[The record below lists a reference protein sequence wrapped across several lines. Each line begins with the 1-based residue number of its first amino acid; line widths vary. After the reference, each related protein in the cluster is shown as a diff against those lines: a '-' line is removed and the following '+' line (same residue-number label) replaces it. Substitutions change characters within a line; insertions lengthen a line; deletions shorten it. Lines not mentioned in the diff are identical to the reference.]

1 MKRWIWTILL
11 VGLAA
16 LLAGCGSPGSMAVA
30 SPGDVQRISPERARA
45 LLDAGEAV
53 LYDTR
58 SAEAYQAQRAEGA
71 VSFPEEDVAARFDEL
86 PDEGE
91 MALIFYCT

>member
-1 MKRWIWTILL
+1 MKRWFWVMVL

-16 LLAGCGSPGSMAVA
+16 LLVGCGAGSGTVTDPA
-30 SPGDVQRISPERARA
+30 DVQRIGPEEAKA

-58 SAEAYQAQRAEGA
+58 SAAAYRSQRAAGA
-71 VSFPEEDVAARFDEL
+71 ISFPEEEAAARFDEL
-86 PDEGE
+86 PDET
-91 MALIFYCT
+91 ALIFYCT

>member
-1 MKRWIWTILL
+1 MKLRIWTILL
-11 VGLAA
+11 VGLTVF
-16 LLAGCGSPGSMAVA
+16 LVGCGSAGSMAVS

-45 LLDAGEAV
+45 LLEEGKAV

-58 SAEAYQAQRAEGA
+58 SAEAYRAQHAEGA
-71 VSFPEEDVAARFDEL
+71 VSFPEEDVAGRFDEL
-86 PDEGE
+86 PDEEE